1 MSQQENWI
9 VDSRFSGGA
18 EDGGQLDTLE
28 VIRLSAARARALE
41 EAGHS
46 IARQLNGPLTALLLY
61 MEELKQHSHRLSQGE
76 SERDYL
82 QQVLGNALQQTERVC
97 ALVKQMGGA
106 QASVQASVKIS
117 VKVSPESD
125 GWPMRIARASDG
137 SRTCGDLRVTEAG
150 HKPLTRREREVLK
163 LISEGHSNKQG
174 ALRMEISPR
183 TFESHR
189 AEAMRKL
196 GARNTA
202 ELVRAA
208 LLQPFD

>member
-1 MSQQENWI
+1 MIMSQQENWI
-9 VDSRFSGGA
+9 VDSRLSVGA
-18 EDGGQLDTLE
+18 EDGGPPDALE
-28 VIRLSAARARALE
+28 VIRFSAARARALE

-82 QQVLGNALQQTERVC
+82 QPVLGNALQEPERVC

-125 GWPMRIARASDG
+125 G
-137 SRTCGDLRVTEAG
+137 
-150 HKPLTRREREVLK
+150 
-163 LISEGHSNKQG
+163 
-174 ALRMEISPR
+174 
-183 TFESHR
+183 
-189 AEAMRKL
+189 
-196 GARNTA
+196 
-202 ELVRAA
+202 
-208 LLQPFD
+208 